1 MKSGISLVE
10 MAQEIQRQNDLKAD
24 YMLDTRS
31 LRLEPFGGGLY
42 LNAYDQSGD
51 YAVEPL
57 EVNAI
62 AHRQIGTHLKIP
74 AAYYDKM
81 LEEYP
86 ELLAQNVNAW
96 FQREPAVRMVRTI
109 DGTARA
115 FLSNR
120 YRRIDNLDIAGIV
133 LPVLQEMEGMH
144 FESCQLTDSRMY
156 IKVVNTRLE
165 AEVVPG
171 DIVQSGIIISNSEV
185 GLGSVSIQPLVY
197 RLVCSNGMVVN
208 DAQTRRNHVGRVN
221 EASENYQLY
230 SEKTLEADDKA
241 FAMKIQDTVRAV
253 VDEVR
258 FTRVVNMMREAK
270 DAPMNTAAVPG
281 IVKLVSKDFH
291 ITDDESSG
299 VLQRLIE
306 GNDLT
311 LNSSLRRTRLCAASF
326 KSWPVSRAAMTFCH
340 FCRNSVA
347 CSMSSCWR
355 SNSVRF

>member
-311 LNSSLRRTRLCAASF
+311 LYGLSNAVTRHSQDVKDYDRATALEGIGYNIPSMPARQWSRINQMAA
-326 KSWPVSRAAMTFCH
+326 
-340 FCRNSVA
+340 
-347 CSMSSCWR
+347 
-355 SNSVRF
+355 

>member
-253 VDEVR
+253 VDEVH

-311 LNSSLRRTRLCAASF
+311 LYGLSNAVTRHSQDV
-326 KSWPVSRAAMTFCH
+326 KDYDRATALEGIG
-340 FCRNSVA
+340 
-347 CSMSSCWR
+347 
-355 SNSVRF
+355 

>member
-311 LNSSLRRTRLCAASF
+311 LYGLSNAVTRHSQDVKDYDRATALEGIGYLSLIHISEPTR
-326 KSWPVSRAAMTFCH
+326 PY
-340 FCRNSVA
+340 
-347 CSMSSCWR
+347 
-355 SNSVRF
+355 

>member
-10 MAQEIQRQNDLKAD
+10 MAKEIQRQAELKAD
-24 YMLDTRS
+24 YMMDTRS
-31 LRLEPFGGGLY
+31 LRLEPFGSDLY
-42 LNAYDQSGD
+42 LNAYTPSGEM
-51 YAVEPL
+51 AVEPL
-57 EVNAI
+57 EINAI

-81 LEEYP
+81 LTQHP
-86 ELLAQNVNAW
+86 QLLSENVNAW
-96 FQREPAVRMVRTI
+96 FEREPAVRLVRTI
-109 DGTARA
+109 GGTARA

-133 LPVLQEMEGMH
+133 LPVLQDMEGMH
-144 FESCQLTDSRMY
+144 FESCQLTESRMY
-156 IKVVNTRLE
+156 IKVVNTRLQ
-165 AEVVPG
+165 AEVSPG

-185 GLGSVSIQPLVY
+185 GLGSVNIQPLVY

-221 EASENYQLY
+221 EATENYQLY
-230 SEKTLEADDKA
+230 SDKTLEADDKA

-258 FTRVVNMMREAK
+258 FTQVVNLMKDAK
-270 DAPMNTAAVPG
+270 DARMNTADVPG
-281 IVKLVSKDFH
+281 VVKLVSRDFH
-291 ITDDESSG
+291 ITEEESSG

-311 LNSSLRRTRLCAASF
+311 LYGLS
-326 KSWPVSRAAMTFCH
+326 KPG
-340 FCRNSVA
+340 CRGL
-347 CSMSSCWR
+347 
-355 SNSVRF
+355 

>member
-133 LPVLQEMEGMH
+133 LPVLQEMEEIG
-144 FESCQLTDSRMY
+144 R
-156 IKVVNTRLE
+156 
-165 AEVVPG
+165 A
-171 DIVQSGIIISNSEV
+171 
-185 GLGSVSIQPLVY
+185 
-197 RLVCSNGMVVN
+197 
-208 DAQTRRNHVGRVN
+208 HV
-221 EASENYQLY
+221 
-230 SEKTLEADDKA
+230 
-241 FAMKIQDTVRAV
+241 
-253 VDEVR
+253 
-258 FTRVVNMMREAK
+258 
-270 DAPMNTAAVPG
+270 
-281 IVKLVSKDFH
+281 
-291 ITDDESSG
+291 
-299 VLQRLIE
+299 
-306 GNDLT
+306 
-311 LNSSLRRTRLCAASF
+311 
-326 KSWPVSRAAMTFCH
+326 
-340 FCRNSVA
+340 
-347 CSMSSCWR
+347 
-355 SNSVRF
+355 

>member
-1 MKSGISLVE
+1 MKSGLTIVE
-10 MAQEIQRQNDLKAD
+10 MAQQIERQSKLKQD
-24 YMLDTRS
+24 YLLDTR
-31 LRLEPFGGGLY
+31 RLQVEPFGSQLY
-42 LNAYDQSGD
+42 LHTFDD
-51 YAVEPL
+51 HDDPLVEPL
-57 EVNAI
+57 EINQI

-74 AAYYDKM
+74 AAYYDRM
-81 LEEYP
+81 LSDYP
-86 ELLAQNVNAW
+86 ELLAENVNSW
-96 FQREPAVRMVRTI
+96 FQREPTQRMVRTL
-109 DGTARA
+109 DGTVRA

-120 YRRIDNLDIAGIV
+120 YRRIDNLDIAEIV
-133 LPVLQEMEGMH
+133 LPVIQQMEDAY
-144 FESCQLTDSRMY
+144 FESCQITDSRMY

-270 DAPMNTAAVPG
+270 DAPMNTAAVPD

-311 LNSSLRRTRLCAASF
+311 LYGLSNAVTRHSQDVKDYDRATALEGIGYNILSMPARQWSRINQMAA
-326 KSWPVSRAAMTFCH
+326 
-340 FCRNSVA
+340 
-347 CSMSSCWR
+347 
-355 SNSVRF
+355 

>member
-42 LNAYDQSGD
+42 LNAYDKSGD

-311 LNSSLRRTRLCAASF
+311 LYGLSNAVTRHSQDVKDYDRATALEGIGCNILSMPARQWSRINQMAA
-326 KSWPVSRAAMTFCH
+326 
-340 FCRNSVA
+340 
-347 CSMSSCWR
+347 
-355 SNSVRF
+355 